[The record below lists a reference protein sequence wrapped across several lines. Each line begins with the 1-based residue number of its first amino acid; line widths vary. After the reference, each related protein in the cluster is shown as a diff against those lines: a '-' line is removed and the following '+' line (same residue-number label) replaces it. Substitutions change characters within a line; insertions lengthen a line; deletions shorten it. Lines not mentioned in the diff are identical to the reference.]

1 MLIRKY
7 KCSDEK
13 QINELGKV
21 FNQDFVFSLDE
32 FSDCLVLEE
41 NNSLVGF
48 VIFSIMYERA
58 EIIYIVI
65 DSSFRLKGYAFM
77 LLDKC
82 INKIIENNCC
92 NITLEVNCNNVAAIN
107 LYKKLGFK
115 IAATRKKYYNLD
127 DGYLMIKELR

>member
-7 KCSDEK
+7 KSSDEK

-21 FNQDFVFSLDE
+21 FNQDYVFSLDD

-48 VIFSIMYERA
+48 VIYSIMYERA

-82 INKIIENNCC
+82 INNIIENNCC

-115 IAATRKKYYNLD
+115 IVATRKNY
-127 DGYLMIKELR
+127 